1 MNFSDSF
8 ALETAARLYVQTH
21 APHGVVVTPRVL
33 KNPLNGS
40 GGTSVGARM
49 AVNARRNG
57 DRQVGALLARRLQ
70 GADPSHRWVVV
81 LQRVSPKAFDTDN
94 LAAALKSIR
103 DGMAD
108 EWGVDDGA
116 DGPVWLYDW
125 RKGEPKQ
132 HTVEVGLWVWR
143 EERADCGG
151 DLDTCAV
158 RRSWREEQSAR
169 GPLDVLSRKR
179 ELASREPDVIG
190 SCRVTPNVVKP
201 GGGR

>member
-1 MNFSDSF
+1 MNLSDSF
-8 ALETAARLYVQTH
+8 ALETAARLYAQTH

-57 DRQVGALLARRLQ
+57 DRQVGALLAKRLQ

-108 EWGVDDGA
+108 EWGVDDDA

-132 HTVEVGLWVWR
+132 HAVEVGLWVWR
-143 EERADCGG
+143 EERAFDPEV
-151 DLDTCAV
+151 V
-158 RRSWREEQSAR
+158 RRLAEAEPTHGVMA
-169 GPLDVLSRKR
+169 VLARKR
-179 ELASREPDVIG
+179 ELAARQPDVIG
-190 SCRVTPNVVKP
+190 SCRVTPSVVKP